1 MIITFLTS
9 FGLYLFTM
17 CPTVYSGD
25 SGELTTACSVLGI
38 AHPPGY
44 PLYVLFGKIF
54 TLIIPFGNIA
64 YRINL
69 MSAFFGALSCWMVY
83 LIVKESEQKW
93 TKVNESKSSF
103 HFLSLPFTALITA
116 LFLAFSNSLWSQST
130 MAEVYSLNSFFV
142 ALIIYF
148 LLVNH
153 SRQNYSLLVIFL
165 LGMGLGNHHTLVLS
179 IPGIVY
185 LILQR
190 EKVKRSEDKNTF
202 SFSLSYFLTFL
213 LFFILGFSVY
223 LFMIVRSQQNPI
235 ADWDNPENIT
245 NFLKV
250 VFRTGYGGV
259 MHLEEK
265 GGLLIR
271 PLTLL
276 FSQLFEYIKNV
287 VSAFTVFGFLLGIFG
302 LAVQYKK
309 EKKYFW
315 FLFLI
320 FIIAGPFFIFLA
332 NKPVNNFTND
342 LLEPFYIPS
351 VIIFAVWI
359 GYAIK
364 IISGKSSLFYIPVFG
379 IILFQFTS
387 NLPKNNLRYNFL
399 ADDVGKNI
407 LKTVPDNSILFL
419 DKSDESVFVLAYQKI
434 VKKRRPFIDI
444 VDCNASVFPNIY
456 GDRYYWIKGNERR
469 TMRLPVERRMIFE
482 NKKNIYYLS
491 ENPNYFDGINFYNTG
506 LLYVKDEKKSPV
518 DFSNI
523 YYLRRNNLRFR
534 DHIMTSSFYFTTAKY
549 YISTNQR
556 YLVKKEFENL
566 KAVSDNNIS
575 GEIAYIYYS
584 NNFFDEAVEEY
595 KNAIAK
601 QPTNVEF
608 YNNLGVI
615 FDRQKK
621 YTDAISMYKKA
632 IEISPSYS
640 DAHYNLAVVYW
651 NTGNRKG
658 VVSELE
664 KVLQINPDRTDIK
677 IFLETA
683 KKRL

>member
-9 FGLYLFTM
+9 FGLYLFTI

-69 MSAFFGALSCWMVY
+69 MSAFFGALSCGMVY
-83 LIVKESEQKW
+83 LIIRKIVVADDEQK
-93 TKVNESKSSF
+93 TKTASF
-103 HFLSLPFTALITA
+103 TLWLCGFTTS

-130 MAEVYSLNSFFV
+130 MAEVYSLNGFFV
-142 ALIIYF
+142 TLLIYLLF
-148 LLVNH
+148 SDAKASATLLV
-153 SRQNYSLLVIFL
+153 VFL
-165 LGMGLGNHHTLVLS
+165 LGMGLGNHHTLVLLL
-179 IPGIVY
+179 PGIVY
-185 LILQR
+185 LILWR
-190 EKVKRSEDKNTF
+190 EKVKRSEGKNAFALSLFHFFTF
-202 SFSLSYFLTFL
+202 S
-213 LFFILGFSVY
+213 LFFLLGFSVY

-250 VFRTGYGGV
+250 IFRTGYGGV

-287 VSAFTVFGFLLGIFG
+287 VSAFTVFGFLLGVFG
-302 LAVQYKK
+302 LMVQYKK

-320 FIIAGPFFIFLA
+320 FIITGLFFIFLA

-364 IISGKSSLFYIPVFG
+364 IISEKFSLLYIPVFG
-379 IILFQFTS
+379 IIVFQFMS

-407 LKTVPDNSILFL
+407 LKTVSDNSILFL

-434 VKKRRPFIDI
+434 VKKRRPFVDI

-456 GDRYYWIKGNERR
+456 GDKYYWIKGNERR

-482 NKKNIYYLS
+482 SKKNVYYLS
-491 ENPNYFDGINFYNTG
+491 ENPNYFGDIYIYNPG
-506 LLYVKDEKKSPV
+506 LL
-518 DFSNI
+518 
-523 YYLRRNNLRFR
+523 
-534 DHIMTSSFYFTTAKY
+534 
-549 YISTNQR
+549 
-556 YLVKKEFENL
+556 LVK
-566 KAVSDNNIS
+566 
-575 GEIAYIYYS
+575 
-584 NNFFDEAVEEY
+584 
-595 KNAIAK
+595 
-601 QPTNVEF
+601 
-608 YNNLGVI
+608 
-615 FDRQKK
+615 
-621 YTDAISMYKKA
+621 YKK
-632 IEISPSYS
+632 IPGRFFKY
-640 DAHYNLAVVYW
+640 LLFK
-651 NTGNRKG
+651 TG
-658 VVSELE
+658 
-664 KVLQINPDRTDIK
+664 
-677 IFLETA
+677 
-683 KKRL
+683 